1 MVCVFWEHCWLS
13 SGIKEISSE
22 KVKRLGDRRATY
34 IITSAPQP
42 ALRGSK
48 LQASQG
54 SSKQPVKRT
63 RAESPSQTRSLG
75 PMGWPPGPGAM
86 VVVPRRQLWICRD
99 RVQVYHLCSS
109 SNQER
114 FPQSQRSPPFQVP
127 QRPLG
132 ILFPP
137 QEASRPCFHSRT
149 PFPCLGQPAIPVRP
163 FSGSW
168 REGLQEVKGR
178 EHQACT
184 WHLGCHTLGCPWP
197 LASCILHP
205 RGRLHSLQGSNP
217 ERPGGPQRHP
227 FHSPAQ
233 V

>member
-1 MVCVFWEHCWLS
+1 M
-13 SGIKEISSE
+13 
-22 KVKRLGDRRATY
+22 KRLGDRRATY

-75 PMGWPPGPGAM
+75 PMRWPPGQGAM

-99 RVQVYHLCSS
+99 RVQLYHLCSS

-149 PFPCLGQPAIPVRP
+149 PFPCLGQPAYSCQAFLRLLVGRA
-163 FSGSW
+163 SGSKGK
-168 REGLQEVKGR
+168 RASGL
-178 EHQACT
+178 H
-184 WHLGCHTLGCPWP
+184 
-197 LASCILHP
+197 LASWLP
-205 RGRLHSLQGSNP
+205 HSGMSLAFGVLYPS
-217 ERPGGPQRHP
+217 
-227 FHSPAQ
+227 SPWSSA
-233 V
+233 VTAKV